1 MHERLEQAQEGYLDM
16 DMDLGELLINEFENV
31 DQE

>member
-16 DMDLGELLINEFENV
+16 DLGELLNNELENV